1 MADDGDWI
9 PSKEPRLQPKTAAGA
24 RLEDGDAVA
33 QRSAQQRRMVAR
45 WSKEELE
52 DKYLRMYEE
61 NLLLKK
67 HARKQEDKIKRMAT
81 KLLRLVSDKKKAQQE
96 PGAKR
101 VRDIETEEM
110 LEELHGKI
118 RNLEKENGL
127 LKEKLMVTKQQLSTQ
142 GKRNTPY
149 SHVESR
155 INTGI
160 PKPPTSERITRNLR
174 VAGPRESQRSVHS
187 PGLPRYGHSLLEE
200 ARAENRHLEGV
211 IEQQNEQIN
220 IYEQDIEFL
229 REQLRV
235 KEAEFE
241 EDLLRIKQ
249 QMSAEQRVTLQENV
263 DLIRL
268 QREVK
273 DKATKLTSLQE
284 KYTRMEENLRTV
296 KSSHDQVLRE
306 MEALNQQLK
315 QEENRV
321 MSLQNELKL
330 GSTSRRKIVE
340 LEEQIIDL
348 KKESEILKEANEKL
362 VSSAFDLERER
373 EWRQREQALKVQIAQ
388 LDATLKAD
396 VGEKGGILDRLSHE
410 RETNERLEKE
420 LRDLNLQHLQLK
432 EQHDELKEKMKFFT
446 KESAIDF
453 SEIEEALVLVKQK
466 KEKKAHLELEF
477 LERVDEEKN
486 KDLEKQVVLLQA
498 EHAETIDEL
507 EKTRNML
514 IVQHK
519 INKDYQMEVEAVTKK
534 MEENRLEFDTK
545 LDEYARLL
553 DIRAAR
559 IKKLESQLK
568 DIAYGT
574 RQYRIPPREEG
585 MEESEVEEFDESLHL
600 QRGENLFEIHI
611 SKVTLSSEGLKQ
623 LGDEA
628 PSIFCTYD
636 FYEFDTQSTAV
647 MKGAVADFE
656 FTYQFVVKVDDFF
669 LHYVQ
674 KDSTT
679 VELHQAFGTNYQT
692 VAAGQLKFRDIFDK
706 PHGRV
711 HGSIQLAG
719 VGEGAVGLL
728 YGTLD
733 YWVRLKV
740 PMDQAL
746 RLYKERTKAL
756 GYIES
761 NVRAT
766 ETALKTLDDSS
777 VNRAEDNV
785 NELHVKVLKCTG
797 VKARRGEVQPSPYV
811 VYKFFDFPDH
821 DTSIVQS
828 SNNPNFSD
836 HKTFPVPMTADLDIY
851 LKSQHLQV
859 YVFDDTDPEEAAYL
873 GMASVPLL
881 PLSHDKAIKGIFEL
895 HAPDGTVNGTVDVQL
910 KWQYTYLPPSIST
923 KTPAQ
928 ILATTPMKPEKV
940 PLLHGEDLTVASPVI
955 AAAPHSILKT
965 PKPPGSR
972 GPAAASTPLPAA
984 RDQGRPL
991 QSLDNSMG
999 DTLEPLAAPRKKK
1012 DHVGF
1017 ADDVETPV
1025 KQPHP
1030 PQPHPPQPPERHHPV
1045 PPEKPTRHPP
1055 EKATP
1060 TKPTPLPRGHPDTD
1074 QTTPKTVDEEE
1085 EEEEMSEVSE
1095 LSSEGVVAGG
1105 TTSGGQQDKPEDI
1118 AEEEMEVSAPP
1129 APVRRQLAKVQRDSG
1144 SEVKVA
1150 SRSNVKVTPDADRT
1164 MEEDETDKSV
1174 ESLTEAAE
1182 EEDEED
1188 EEEEE
1193 SEDADD
1199 LIAQELGEKV
1209 KKGKPAQSAEDTMF
1223 EEERDEEE
1231 EDEEDSTLEDEIEIP
1246 GAKQTVEGEEEEEEE
1261 DSDSEGL
1268 VITPA
1273 PRAAS
1278 RSSVQGNPDT
1288 VVVTIAHLSLE
1299 EGASALS
1306 NPAVQQLFVEYRFLG
1321 FPAEELETP
1330 VSLPK
1335 PKPDQ
1340 QIYFNFKKVFHV
1352 DAQDH
1357 YESRQYLASM
1367 LLPDDP
1373 DEGRIRF
1380 TVVSEP
1386 PEDDE
1391 SGECND
1397 VGTAFVSLT
1406 EILEKKEDVIDRD
1419 IPIYDIDEESTVI
1432 GHLNVTVE
1440 CYAALH
1446 AVKLEMDS
1454 D

>member
-1095 LSSEGVVAGG
+1095 LS
-1105 TTSGGQQDKPEDI
+1105 T
-1118 AEEEMEVSAPP
+1118 
-1129 APVRRQLAKVQRDSG
+1129 
-1144 SEVKVA
+1144 
-1150 SRSNVKVTPDADRT
+1150 
-1164 MEEDETDKSV
+1164 
-1174 ESLTEAAE
+1174 AE